1 MLHFAFR
8 AAAKAAASCGRLS
21 SASAPFPV
29 SNSEYSG
36 CDQQRLG
43 RGKSLNCSPL
53 RLNAKTGALL
63 LLS

>member
-21 SASAPFPV
+21 SASGLELGIF
-29 SNSEYSG
+29 G
-36 CDQQRLG
+36 GDQQRLD
-43 RGKSLNCSPL
+43 RGKSLNCGPL
-53 RLNAKTGALL
+53 RLNPESRALL

>member
-8 AAAKAAASCGRLS
+8 AAAKAAASRGRLS
-21 SASAPFPV
+21 SASAPF
-29 SNSEYSG
+29 
-36 CDQQRLG
+36 
-43 RGKSLNCSPL
+43 RGKSLNSSPL